1 MVGTEKRGDG
11 CWSFREV
18 GCGLLVAVVK
28 EETKGKKLDSGIS
41 VYIFFFLS
49 YLEIGSETR
58 KDKR

>member
-1 MVGTEKRGDG
+1 MFRGIG
-11 CWSFREV
+11 CD
-18 GCGLLVAVVK
+18 LLVVVLK
-28 EETKGKKLDSGIS
+28 EAAKGKKLDSGIS

>member
-1 MVGTEKRGDG
+1 MVD
-11 CWSFREV
+11 WSGGIV
-18 GCGLLVAVVK
+18 CGSLVVVLK